1 MEAVKRNGWIPILRS
16 AAGSMGTVLGVYV
29 VLAVMFV
36 LCLIFVPGFARPQNV
51 INLFQHSVVLGLISI
66 GQSFVILGGSIDLSV
81 GSAISAL
88 AVFTSLVMQGQ
99 ASNIPLAVAFAVGA
113 GAMIGLVNGLIV
125 TRLRVH
131 PFIATLGTSLIIRG
145 ALFAKFNSQAGL
157 VPKEFEALGYNTIG
171 RVPLGVILLT
181 VVTLT
186 AYFLTRYTRFGQ
198 HLYATGGNPEIA
210 RLSGVRTDRT
220 LILAHILTG
229 LIAGITALFM
239 VSRLRAAD
247 PLLGSGLDL
256 DSIAATVI
264 GGAPLSGGVG
274 SMWGTIAGVLILSI
288 LNNIFNLL
296 NVGAFAQNVLR
307 GIIVIV
313 VVAFYTARATKKTA

>member
-99 ASNIPLAVAFAVGA
+99 ASNIPLAVAFAVGV

>member
-1 MEAVKRNGWIPILRS
+1 MEVVKTNIWNPVIRS
-16 AAGSMGTVLGVYV
+16 ATGNMGTVLGVYV
-29 VLAVMFV
+29 VLVVMFV
-36 LCLIFVPGFARPQNV
+36 LCAIFVPGFARPQNV
-51 INLFQHSVVLGLISI
+51 INLLQHSVVLGLISI
-66 GQSFVILGGSIDLSV
+66 GQSFVIFGGSIDLSV

-99 ASNIPLAVAFAVGA
+99 VSNIPLAVAFALGA

-125 TRLRVH
+125 TRLQVH

-145 ALFAKFNSQAGL
+145 ALFAKFNSQTGL

-171 RVPLGVILLT
+171 LVPLGVILLT
-181 VVTLT
+181 VVTLA

-210 RLSGVRTDRT
+210 RLSGVRTGRT
-220 LILAHILTG
+220 LVLAHSLTG

-307 GIIVIV
+307 GVIVIL
-313 VVAFYTARATKKTA
+313 VVAFYTARSMKKTA

>member
-1 MEAVKRNGWIPILRS
+1 MEAVKKSGWITAIRS
-16 AAGSMGTVLGVYV
+16 IIGSLGTVLGVYV
-29 VLAVMFV
+29 VLTAMFV
-36 LCLIFVPGFARPQNV
+36 LCIIFVPGFARPQNV

-99 ASNIPLAVAFAVGA
+99 ASNIPLAVAFALGA
-113 GAMIGLVNGLIV
+113 GAMIGLGNGLII

-171 RVPLGVILLT
+171 RVPLGVILLA

-220 LILAHILTG
+220 LVLAHILTG

-274 SMWGTIAGVLILSI
+274 SVWGTIAGVLILSI

-307 GIIVIV
+307 GIIVIL
-313 VVAFYTARATKKTA
+313 VVAFYTARATKKTV

>member
-1 MEAVKRNGWIPILRS
+1 M
-16 AAGSMGTVLGVYV
+16 MGTVLGVYL
-29 VLAVMFV
+29 VLLAMFV
-36 LCLIFVPGFARPQNV
+36 LCAIFVPGFASVKNV
-51 INLFQHSVVLGLISI
+51 INLLQHSVALGLISI

-88 AVFTSLVMQGQ
+88 AVFSSLVMQGQ
-99 ASNIPLAVAFAVGA
+99 ASNIPQAVIFALAA
-113 GAMIGLVNGLIV
+113 GAMIGLVNGLII
-125 TRLRVH
+125 TRLHVH
-131 PFIATLGTSLIIRG
+131 PFITTLGTSLIIRG

-171 RVPLGVILLT
+171 ILPIGVLLLLI
-181 VVTLT
+181 VTLS
-186 AYFLTRYTRFGQ
+186 AWFLTRYTRFGQ
-198 HLYATGGNPEIA
+198 HLYATGGNQEIA
-210 RLSGVRTDRT
+210 RLSGVRTGRT
-220 LILAHILTG
+220 LMLAHILTG
-229 LIAGITALFM
+229 LIAGITALFI

-247 PLLGSGLDL
+247 PLLGAGIDL

-307 GIIVIV
+307 GMIVIL
-313 VVAFYTARATKKTA
+313 VVAFYTARSTKKSM